1 VVHPHSL
8 FGVGSDGEQEPRLPR
23 QRGHVLHEDGHRQ
36 QDDHPDYRVG
46 GGRQKQHVG
55 LDMNE
60 GNDLYSRFVRLRGRF
75 HDRDSRMAQVKAVR
89 EGRVAEVAPDLF
101 PTSGPFQQPIVAN
114 MIDVAARDMAE
125 KVAPLP
131 SFNCASPS
139 MLSETA
145 RKRASLKT
153 KVAVGYVTNSNLQVQ
168 MYDGAD
174 KYVTYGFLP
183 IRVEADYETNMPF
196 IRVLDPMDSYPEIDR
211 FGRVRAFFQRALIDR
226 DEFLVLYPEYRARL
240 NMLSGRHVEVIFYHD
255 AKQDAVLLAGGGEA
269 VIVDSTPNLVGKC
282 LVRVA
287 SRPGVTDVPRGQFDD
302 VLFVQLAKARFAL
315 LALQAAHESVNAPL
329 IVPSPMCPKSLS
341 ARVLRS
347 ARTTLPGWGAYHCP
361 FPPRRSANKPP
372 LTASCN

>member
-1 VVHPHSL
+1 MS
-8 FGVGSDGEQEPRLPR
+8 
-23 QRGHVLHEDGHRQ
+23 
-36 QDDHPDYRVG
+36 
-46 GGRQKQHVG
+46 
-55 LDMNE
+55 E
-60 GNDLYSRFVRLRGRF
+60 GNDIYSRFVRLRGRF

-139 MLSETA
+139 MLSEAA

-196 IRVLDPMDSYPEIDR
+196 IRVLTRWIRTP
-211 FGRVRAFFQRALIDR
+211 
-226 DEFLVLYPEYRARL
+226 RL
-240 NMLSGRHVEVIFYHD
+240 TGSGGY
-255 AKQDAVLLAGGGEA
+255 
-269 VIVDSTPNLVGKC
+269 
-282 LVRVA
+282 
-287 SRPGVTDVPRGQFDD
+287 
-302 VLFVQLAKARFAL
+302 
-315 LALQAAHESVNAPL
+315 
-329 IVPSPMCPKSLS
+329 VPSFSVP
-341 ARVLRS
+341 
-347 ARTTLPGWGAYHCP
+347 
-361 FPPRRSANKPP
+361 
-372 LTASCN
+372 